1 MNRKP
6 TLREEQEVFHK
17 IMHIANM
24 MQICGKTDHF
34 KKIVWAMDDWSY
46 AHRVGNGEPTE
57 KEQQKIVNRAFW
69 RLKEIVDNP

>member
-6 TLREEQEVFHK
+6 TLREEQKVFHR

-24 MQICGKTDHF
+24 MSTCGNSDHF
-34 KKIVWAMDDWSY
+34 KKIVHEMDMWSY

-57 KEQQKIVNRAFW
+57 AEQQKIVNRAFW
-69 RLKEIVDNP
+69 KLKDIVDGK

>member
-24 MQICGKTDHF
+24 MQICGKDDHF

-46 AHRVGNGEPTE
+46 AHRVGNGEPTDS
-57 KEQQKIVNRAFW
+57 EQQKIVNRAFW